1 MKLIKEHSV
10 KNRVYVECSET
21 TRKVKGTILKKD
33 ERELEVEMPTGYILY
48 MQKKTRRSQYSF
60 RIGMVEFHTDGRP
73 VS

>member
-1 MKLIKEHSV
+1 MKLLKERAD

-21 TRKVKGTILKKD
+21 TRKVKGIILRRD
-33 ERELEVEMPTGYILY
+33 DRELEVEMPTGYVLH
-48 MQKKTRRSQYSF
+48 MQKKSRRGQYSF